1 MIAALE
7 RHRHRVAVAGLW
19 LAVIVGYQTW
29 AWRSG
34 IGPTESVSR
43 ITDALS
49 GSAWGPLAYVAVY
62 LVRPLLLFSAAA
74 LTVAGGFLFGP
85 VWGVVI
91 VIVAANGS
99 AMVAYGVGRWFG
111 GDVRTSTDT
120 RIGRYVERMRA
131 RTFETVLI
139 LRLLLLPYD
148 PVSYLAGFTRTR
160 PVAFLSGTA
169 LGSLPGTLAFVLF
182 GASIERFDG
191 GVPQLDF
198 RVLAV
203 SIATLAVSLLLVRVV
218 RRREAAGVPGG

>member
-1 MIAALE
+1 MATLK
-7 RHRHRVAVAGLW
+7 RHRHRVAIAGLW
-19 LAVIVGYQTW
+19 LAAIVGYQTW

-34 IGPTESVSR
+34 LGPSESVSR
-43 ITDALS
+43 IIDALS
-49 GSAWGPLAYVAVY
+49 GSAWGPLAYIAVY

-85 VWGVVI
+85 VWGVII

-111 GDVRTSTDT
+111 GDIRTSSDT

-131 RTFETVLI
+131 RTFETVLT

-148 PVSYLAGFTRTR
+148 PVSYLAGFMRTG

-169 LGSLPGTLAFVLF
+169 LGSLPGTLGFVLF

-191 GVPQLDF
+191 GLPQLDL
-198 RVLAV
+198 RVLAASV
-203 SIATLAVSLLLVRVV
+203 VTLAVSLLLVRVV
-218 RRREAAGVPGG
+218 RRREGVGVGDA